1 MIISAIRTFSWASFL
16 RWSLAIIATFV
27 IIGCKKNAENIEAVF
42 VVTENNLQIMN
53 FEEKVTSIGVYPGG
67 KHNWEIEN
75 KHSWLT
81 ISPQSG
87 KINKSLTNLT
97 FTVDREAYI
106 QQYPDIFSKTFI
118 MDIKSETVKNKVISL
133 EINRPAQPLLNYEL
147 LTPFMVFDEL
157 KTIDTLRIY
166 NPNPGHWHS
175 LAITASVPWVK
186 TEAYISPY
194 PETTAHVPVEVV
206 PSMLGSGTHH
216 ASLIM
221 YNGFINSVQY
231 RVDITLTIE

>member
-1 MIISAIRTFSWASFL
+1 MITSAILTLNWTSFL

-27 IIGCKKNAENIEAVF
+27 IIGCNKNTENIESVF
-42 VVTENNLQIMN
+42 VVTENNPQIMQ
-53 FEEKVTSIGVYPGG
+53 FEKKVISIGVYPGG

-87 KINKSLTNLT
+87 KINKSLANLT
-97 FTVDREAYI
+97 FTVDREAYV

-118 MDIKSETVKNKVISL
+118 LELKSETVNNKVISL
-133 EINRPAQPLLNYEL
+133 VINRPAQPLLNYEL

-186 TEAYISPY
+186 TETYISPY
-194 PETTAHVPVEVV
+194 PETTAHVLVEVV

-216 ASLIM
+216 TSLIM
-221 YNGFINSVQY
+221 YNDFINSVIY
-231 RVDITLTIE
+231 RVDITLTID